1 MKPGSSSTGWPSPR
15 AARASSGQVNGSIA
29 ISASAR
35 HSISECSR
43 FGAPV
48 WV

>member
-15 AARASSGQVNGSIA
+15 GSWASAGQVNGSTA

-43 FGAPV
+43 LGAPV
-48 WV
+48 WG